1 MKKRE
6 PQSVRRKRSD
16 KALKDAGAQITVA
29 EGYQAVTFERIG
41 KSSGY
46 SRSLITQKYG
56 SKEKFVSSLLE
67 GIAETGRKEYVA
79 CLESTESALQK
90 IENYVGTLFERISND
105 KQINAHFML
114 FADALANRRERQEFF
129 RKSHRMTRDDLTQ
142 IIEQGQKEGDIDP
155 ALVPDVA
162 ATVVGSLMLG
172 IVMQS
177 LLEPDADLQTI
188 TQAAIVAIKR
198 ALSPA

>member
-6 PQSVRRKRSD
+6 PQSVRRERSD
-16 KALKDAGAQITVA
+16 KALKDAGAQITVT
-29 EGYQAVTFERIG
+29 EGYEAATFERIG

-56 SKEKFVSSLLE
+56 SKEKFISSLLE

-79 CLESTESALQK
+79 CLETDVSALKK
-90 IENYVGTLFERISND
+90 IEIYVSTLFNRILHD
-105 KQINAHFML
+105 KQVNAHFML
-114 FADALANRRERQEFF
+114 FADALANRLERQEFF
-129 RKSHRMTRDDLTQ
+129 RNSHQLTRVDLMQ

-155 ALVPDVA
+155 ALVPEVA
-162 ATVVGSLMLG
+162 ATIVGSLMLG
-172 IVMQS
+172 VVMQS